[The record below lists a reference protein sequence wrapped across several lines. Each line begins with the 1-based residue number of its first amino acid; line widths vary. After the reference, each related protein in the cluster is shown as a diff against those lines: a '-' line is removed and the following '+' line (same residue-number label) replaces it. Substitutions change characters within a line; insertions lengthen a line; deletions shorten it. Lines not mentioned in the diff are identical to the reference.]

1 MTHVTF
7 AGRIDAASP
16 EQRTLSGRL
25 VSFNEE
31 ANPSVG
37 PGTVTIAKGAVRI
50 PEDVSSVVLNVEHN
64 KGVRIG
70 RLMAAT
76 EHDSGVDGVFSVVKT
91 TTGDDILAEAKAGLR
106 NGFSIEG
113 EIKASRRLKDGTV
126 EITQLDLTG
135 AAVTYQ
141 PAFSS
146 AQIYEIAASIAE
158 PVEDETAPEDSNT
171 ETPALALPE
180 KGETTVENVHA
191 EVTEASAAVVPTAP
205 IAAAAVVKPMP
216 SLGEFLAAAKSGTLE
231 AVVDP
236 QVLAENP
243 GIVPEP
249 IVGPVIDSRLVE
261 RPIVN
266 TARRVQLPAGKTYTR
281 PIVTQHTLVGLQ
293 AAELD
298 ELVGQPLKIESIS
311 CTKKTAG
318 GYVPISLQNRD
329 WTQPAI
335 MNYIGE
341 SMVGSMV
348 NFTEAQAA
356 AALVAAVTQT
366 AALPAD
372 ADAAEWA
379 AAVADAMAQVY
390 AAVGQRP
397 NTLYVAPDKWAALIA
412 LTDTSGRPLFASLG
426 ASNNPGTISQPW
438 GLNLVVSQALAA
450 GTVIVGAS
458 EYLEFG
464 EDADIQ
470 LTQVNAKNLGF
481 DMALG
486 RYFDVY
492 VTVADAFVSLEPAV

>member
-1 MTHVTF
+1 MTTVHLS
-7 AGRIDAASP
+7 GRIESASP
-16 EQRTLSGRL
+16 EQRTIAGRL
-25 VSFNEE
+25 VSFGEA

-37 PGTVTIAKGAVRI
+37 PGTVTIAPGAVRI
-50 PEDVSSVVLNVEHN
+50 PEDVGSVVLNVEHD

-70 RLMAAT
+70 RLMLASQ
-76 EHDSGVDGVFSVVKT
+76 HDDGVDGVFSIVKT

-126 EITQLDLTG
+126 EITALDLTG

-146 AQIYEIAASIAE
+146 AQIYEIAASLAE
-158 PVEDETAPEDSNT
+158 PE
-171 ETPALALPE
+171 ETPTDPDSESAESAPLPQE
-180 KGETTVENVHA
+180 ETVEIVHTEA
-191 EVTEASAAVVPTAP
+191 VEASAAVVPTAP
-205 IAAAAVVKPMP
+205 LAASAVAKKTP
-216 SLGEFLAAAKSGTLE
+216 SLGEFLAAAKAGTLE

-249 IVGPVIDSRLVE
+249 IVGPVIDTRLVE

-266 TARRVQLPAGKTYTR
+266 TARRVALPAGKTYTR
-281 PIVTQHTLVGLQ
+281 PLITQHTLVGLQ
-293 AAELD
+293 ADELD
-298 ELVGQPLKIESIS
+298 ELVGQPLNITSIS

-318 GYVPISLQNRD
+318 GYVPVSMQNRD
-329 WTQPAI
+329 WTEPAI

-341 SMVGSMV
+341 SMVGSMI

-356 AALVAAVTQT
+356 AALVAATVQT
-366 AALPAD
+366 EALPAD
-372 ADAAEWA
+372 ADAIEWA
-379 AAVADAMAQVY
+379 TAIAGAAAQVY
-390 AAVGQRP
+390 AGVGNKP
-397 NTLYVAPDKWAALIA
+397 DTLYVAPDKWAALVA
-412 LTDTSGRPLFASLG
+412 LTDTTGRPLWASVG
-426 ASNNPGTISQPW
+426 ASNNPGTADRPW

-450 GTVIVGAS
+450 GTVIVGRS

-464 EDADIQ
+464 EDADIS

-492 VTVADAFVSLEPAV
+492 VTVADAFVSLEPAA